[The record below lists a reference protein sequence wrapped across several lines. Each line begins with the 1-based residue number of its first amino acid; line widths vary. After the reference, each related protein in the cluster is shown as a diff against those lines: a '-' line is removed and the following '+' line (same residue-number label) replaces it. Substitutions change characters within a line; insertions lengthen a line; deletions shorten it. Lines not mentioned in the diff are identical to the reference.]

1 MKDNCFIRGAVPM
14 TKEEIRT
21 VSLAKLQLRE
31 AKQFLDIGTGT
42 GSMAIEAA
50 YTYPQLQV
58 TAIDSNPEALELLNK
73 NQKKFQLDNI
83 TGILGKAPVHL
94 DQNFDAIFIGGTG
107 GNMAEILTWSFRQLN
122 NGGRLVMNFIL
133 QENAIQALDWLKN
146 QKYAFQAV
154 QLQVGQY
161 TKLGKGH
168 YYKPQNP
175 VIIIETRKED

>member
-1 MKDNCFIRGAVPM
+1 MKDNYFIRGAVPM
-14 TKEEIRT
+14 TKEEVRT

-31 AKQFLDIGTGT
+31 AEQFLDIGTGT

-58 TAIDSNPEALELLNK
+58 TAIDSNPESLELLVK
-73 NQKKFQLDNI
+73 NQKKFQLNNI
-83 TGILGKAPVHL
+83 NGLLGKAPL
-94 DQNFDAIFIGGTG
+94 DLEQNFDAIFIGGTG
-107 GNMAEILTWSFRQLN
+107 GNMAEILTWSFEHLTSGGQLV
-122 NGGRLVMNFIL
+122 LNFIL
-133 QENAIQALDWLKN
+133 LENAIQALDWLEGRHYK
-146 QKYAFQAV
+146 FQAI

-175 VIIIETRKED
+175 VIIIETRKEE